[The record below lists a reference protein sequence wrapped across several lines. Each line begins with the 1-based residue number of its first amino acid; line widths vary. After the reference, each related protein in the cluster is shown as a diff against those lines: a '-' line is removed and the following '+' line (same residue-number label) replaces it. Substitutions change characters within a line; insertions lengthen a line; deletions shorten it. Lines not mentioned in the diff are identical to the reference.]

1 MSTNSYVTFP
11 TFATFPSIMT
21 MAMSAYA
28 SSHMST
34 NAKKLVACDGF
45 CSLDVGKLQESR
57 IVG

>member
-1 MSTNSYVTFP
+1 
-11 TFATFPSIMT
+11 MT

-34 NAKKLVACDGF
+34 NAKKLVACGGF